1 MIYLIFSLMGLAAA
15 VAIFGWIDMNR
26 QIKKIVDLLD

>member
-1 MIYLIFSLMGLAAA
+1 MIVIIISLFVFAAV

-26 QIKKIVDLLD
+26 QIKKMVDKLD